1 MLHRKESIWF
11 RAGMVATRS
20 GIYRVYH
27 DAHRAP
33 HEVTIEAEMVLPN
46 CRRCGDR
53 VHFAPLITVEPVQ
66 SERDLDFLDKA
77 A

>member
-1 MLHRKESIWF
+1 MLHRKDPIWY
-11 RAGMVATRS
+11 RAGMVAARS

-33 HEVTIEAEMVLPN
+33 HEVTIEAGTLPK
-46 CRRCGDR
+46 CRVCGDK
-53 VHFAPLITVEPVQ
+53 VHFAPLITVEPLR
-66 SERDLDFLDKA
+66 SDRDLDVLDKA